1 MLLTFLTALLGA
13 LLLFLRGSLA
23 LRPFVLGLENDVQ
36 GTSFRYLPVAA
47 FLTIDETLASE
58 FLVDWV
64 GLSTS

>member
-1 MLLTFLTALLGA
+1 LH
-13 LLLFLRGSLA
+13 
-23 LRPFVLGLENDVQ
+23 LRPFVLGLQSGVQ